1 MFKTFVHSYI
11 KYILISNDVPGMV
24 LGFRDYNIFR
34 NYSPS
39 RESNN
44 DRRNSELCE
53 AKGDMG

>member
-1 MFKTFVHSYI
+1 MFKTFIHSYI

-24 LGFRDYNIFR
+24 LCFRDYNIFR

-39 RESNN
+39 REGNN
-44 DRRNSELCE
+44 DRRNSKLCE